1 MFFAIKL
8 GFPDGGS
15 SNKYFIGAIDGFEFK
30 QNDSITKF
38 MESGQDFY
46 PFQTFSDSERDVM
59 GSSWEC
65 NLQSYTN

>member
-38 MESGQDFY
+38 MESG
-46 PFQTFSDSERDVM
+46 
-59 GSSWEC
+59 
-65 NLQSYTN
+65 